1 MRALGLKPTEAEI
14 QNTIDELDAAGSGT
28 VDFPELLSLV
38 ARKQRATSDTEANE
52 ELIEAFRAEDQ
63 DGSGFISAAGLRRA
77 MTSLGEELTDG
88 EVEEMIREAPVNGAG
103 LIDYKKFVKMMMD
116 T

>member
-38 ARKQRATSDTEANE
+38 ARKLKDTEAGNRDGDSDVAPQ
-52 ELIEAFRAEDQ
+52 LIAQA
-63 DGSGFISAAGLRRA
+63 
-77 MTSLGEELTDG
+77 
-88 EVEEMIREAPVNGAG
+88 RETTIN
-103 LIDYKKFVKMMMD
+103 
-116 T
+116 